1 MYRACLAAGL
11 IAAALGC
18 GNDRRYGPNDNPTA
32 LRDATGVA
40 FGWSC
45 DGQGCVVTQLAA
57 TPAPNP
63 CPNPNAS
70 AYSFS
75 WGRFVEI
82 CSVCLADEP
91 GFYWSTTPGECRIVA
106 CDADADCPALYESGP
121 GDGYDCVNDL
131 CQNVDTVR
139 FPRGTLRR
147 IEVEQLCF
155 AVHPRTDTASP
166 SSPTTQDVVDAVE
179 AACPDALPTD
189 PCTLPAGCLTP

>member
-1 MYRACLAAGL
+1 MYKACLLAGS

-45 DGQGCVVTQLAA
+45 DGQGCVGTQLAA

-75 WGRFVEI
+75 WGKFVEI
-82 CSVCLADEP
+82 CSVCLASEP
-91 GFYWSTTPGECRIVA
+91 GFYWSTTPGECRILA
-106 CDADADCPALYESGP
+106 CDADADCPALYESGS
-121 GDGYDCVNDL
+121 GDGYACVNGV
-131 CQNVDTVR
+131 CQNVDTAR

-155 AVHPRTDTASP
+155 AVHPRSDTATP
-166 SSPTTQDVVDAVE
+166 VSPTTQDVEDAVE
-179 AACPDALPTD
+179 AACPGALPTD
-189 PCTLPAGCLTP
+189 PCPLPSGCFTP